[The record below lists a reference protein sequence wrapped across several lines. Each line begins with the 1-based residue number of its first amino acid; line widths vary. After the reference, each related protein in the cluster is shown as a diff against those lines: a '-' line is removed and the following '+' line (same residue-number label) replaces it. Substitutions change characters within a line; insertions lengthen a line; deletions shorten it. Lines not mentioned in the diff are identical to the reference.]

1 MDVKTFGAA
10 QGNGRQYLTRYIGN
24 APNPETYQNKW
35 HERFLD
41 DERRY
46 QANNVSNGKVPSDSN
61 GSPNIAWY
69 EDQAKE
75 EFKRADEMYRVR
87 YQAFLVSASRALV
100 DTRFMVRV
108 PFFGI
113 TFDINDLG
121 SLSGIGLMTLLALFR
136 FSISSELEN
145 LKLSF
150 RHVRQQGKLAEFYRL
165 LSMKQVLTT
174 PHLPEREIGWFH
186 TYVPKL
192 LYFLPLLVY
201 LSVVLHDIDTNNL
214 GNQIDNVR
222 TFLVL
227 ATDIIF
233 LLIIIALSISAF
245 QRTRDVDRQWMN
257 AWCDYMAEEFHD
269 TLDGEWLRRLHHA
282 FEQRRFFPEQ
292 LVASLPEADEKPGK
306 SHVYRSKDSW
316 LLIIDLDAGTASLK
330 PAEQT
335 KIQGASA

>member
-1 MDVKTFGAA
+1 LERLREADS
-10 QGNGRQYLTRYIGN
+10 QYLARYVGN
-24 APNPETYQNKW
+24 APKLETYRNKW

-41 DERRY
+41 DGRRY
-46 QANNVSNGKVPSDSN
+46 QANNASNGTAPSDSN
-61 GSPNIAWY
+61 RSPNIAWY
-69 EDQAKE
+69 EEQASE
-75 EFKRADEMYRVR
+75 EFNRESEMYKVR

-121 SLSGIGLMTLLALFR
+121 SLSGIGLMTLLVLFR

-174 PHLPEREIGWFH
+174 PHLPERKIGWFH
-186 TYVPKL
+186 MYIPKL

-201 LSVVLHDIDTNNL
+201 LSVVLHDVDTNNL
-214 GNQIDNVR
+214 GSQIDNVR
-222 TFLVL
+222 TLLVL
-227 ATDIIF
+227 ATDIVF
-233 LLIIIALSISAF
+233 LLIILALSISAF
-245 QRTRDVDRQWMN
+245 QRTRDVDRQWSN

-282 FEQRRFFPEQ
+282 FEQGQFSPEQ
-292 LVASLPEADEKPGK
+292 LVASLPETNEKPGK

-330 PAEQT
+330 PAEQSKT
-335 KIQGASA
+335 QGASA